1 MKTIKGQALPAP
13 AKKALSSSSWSD
25 EFVAYPALSEE
36 HLGIAGVILQF
47 LSEPR
52 DIFLEVTG
60 VEVFLVPPPS
70 AKAGAAASPSLHCAP
85 GHIQWGLASPAAHLG
100 LAHGGRNR
108 SPACRRQMAS
118 QFSANIGLLS

>member
-36 HLGIAGVILQF
+36 HRGTAGVILQF
-47 LSEPR
+47 LSEPL

-60 VEVFLVPPPS
+60 VEVFL
-70 AKAGAAASPSLHCAP
+70 AP
-85 GHIQWGLASPAAHLG
+85 HLLQKQALRHHRPFIAHQVIFS
-100 LAHGGRNR
+100 GG
-108 SPACRRQMAS
+108 
-118 QFSANIGLLS
+118 